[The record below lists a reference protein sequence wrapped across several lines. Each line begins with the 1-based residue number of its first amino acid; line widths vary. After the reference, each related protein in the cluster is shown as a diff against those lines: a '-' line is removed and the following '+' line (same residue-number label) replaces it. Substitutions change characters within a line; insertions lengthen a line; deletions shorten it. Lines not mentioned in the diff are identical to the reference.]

1 MNRLNELMIERGLT
15 QKDIA
20 IAVGVSRP
28 TASDWANNKKDP
40 KGVNLQKLAAF
51 LQVDWREIL
60 ILKDRQ
66 PQPEPAP
73 GSKEAG
79 WNVEYPAGV
88 SLRTVPTPPI
98 YQQPTGLSDLD
109 ISRIAERVAQMNR
122 DAKTSPILNSR
133 EQQLIEDYRLLSTA
147 QKLRVQ
153 RLIDV
158 LLDNKFNGD

>member
-1 MNRLNELMIERGLT
+1 MTQIELAKRL
-15 QKDIA
+15 
-20 IAVGVSRP
+20 GVSQGSVSAWEAGSAQPDVKTLQALSDLFGVSIDSLLGRGENSP
-28 TASDWANNKKDP
+28 T
-40 KGVNLQKLAAF
+40 
-51 LQVDWREIL
+51 
-60 ILKDRQ
+60 
-66 PQPEPAP
+66 PAP